1 MELIFRSLELSSLLA
16 SSEVLV
22 VAVVVGPA
30 LVLAFE
36 VRVLVVLVLVVLVEF
51 VVED

>member
-22 VAVVVGPA
+22 VVVVGPA

-36 VRVLVVLVLVVLVEF
+36 VRVVLVVLVLNVLVEF
-51 VVED
+51 VVDD